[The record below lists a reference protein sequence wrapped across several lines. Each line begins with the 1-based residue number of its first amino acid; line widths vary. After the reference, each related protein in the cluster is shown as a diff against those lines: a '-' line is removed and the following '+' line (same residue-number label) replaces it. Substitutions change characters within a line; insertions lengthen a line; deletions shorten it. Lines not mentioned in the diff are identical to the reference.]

1 MSQPAGKHVAGKAF
15 PSGLDKSTRG
25 NAKAE
30 ATLLGRRDQAHGVW
44 TVEHCQAVR
53 GEPMTDVTNKIMF
66 APTDNDDKARAIRA
80 HELMHAK
87 VSPDSAQMAEW
98 VKREMASATALTVV
112 EELRVNFLC
121 QQAGIDV
128 KKHLADGSE
137 LASGQRCAETND
149 WAMAVA
155 MCVGTAGSA
164 GHKQFLNGVRRVNR
178 AWGDQLLDIGK
189 RAVREMKKAHRTGHL
204 ANTTV
209 HNGLAPFGFTY
220 TEQLA
225 EWVDRLASFP
235 PPKER
240 KQPKPSKGKAGGEGE
255 GNSLDKSKAHS
266 NEGEG
271 KEGEGDK
278 DGNPLKDITP
288 SAITTGTPKWGELR
302 LERMP
307 MPRYSKG
314 GIGKK
319 RIATNAGRRPRRMQR
334 MMTDPAMR
342 VFDRKVRGSGG
353 MVVIDASGSMSF
365 TTEQIAEIIE
375 HAPGATVLLY
385 SDRGS
390 RGHNAW
396 VVGDKGRMVETVE
409 GIDYGHG
416 NGVDYPA
423 IQWGVKNRKD
433 SRTPL
438 VWVTDGG
445 VCGVN
450 DSFHDSLAMQ
460 CLTYARKNNYIVVPH
475 VEEAIKQLKSL
486 SNGGTARSVYP
497 AMFRDVWRRH
507 MGKIPLA

>member
-1 MSQPAGKHVAGKAF
+1 
-15 PSGLDKSTRG
+15 
-25 NAKAE
+25 
-30 ATLLGRRDQAHGVW
+30 
-44 TVEHCQAVR
+44 
-53 GEPMTDVTNKIMF
+53 MTDVTNKIMF

-240 KQPKPSKGKAGGEGE
+240 KQPKPSKSKAGGEGE

-438 VWVTDGG
+438 VWVTD
-445 VCGVN
+445 
-450 DSFHDSLAMQ
+450 
-460 CLTYARKNNYIVVPH
+460 
-475 VEEAIKQLKSL
+475 
-486 SNGGTARSVYP
+486 P

>member
-1 MSQPAGKHVAGKAF
+1 
-15 PSGLDKSTRG
+15 
-25 NAKAE
+25 
-30 ATLLGRRDQAHGVW
+30 
-44 TVEHCQAVR
+44 
-53 GEPMTDVTNKIMF
+53 
-66 APTDNDDKARAIRA
+66 
-80 HELMHAK
+80 
-87 VSPDSAQMAEW
+87 
-98 VKREMASATALTVV
+98 
-112 EELRVNFLC
+112 
-121 QQAGIDV
+121 
-128 KKHLADGSE
+128 
-137 LASGQRCAETND
+137 
-149 WAMAVA
+149 
-155 MCVGTAGSA
+155 
-164 GHKQFLNGVRRVNR
+164 
-178 AWGDQLLDIGK
+178 
-189 RAVREMKKAHRTGHL
+189 
-204 ANTTV
+204 
-209 HNGLAPFGFTY
+209 
-220 TEQLA
+220 
-225 EWVDRLASFP
+225 
-235 PPKER
+235 
-240 KQPKPSKGKAGGEGE
+240 
-255 GNSLDKSKAHS
+255 
-266 NEGEG
+266 
-271 KEGEGDK
+271 
-278 DGNPLKDITP
+278 
-288 SAITTGTPKWGELR
+288 
-302 LERMP
+302 
-307 MPRYSKG
+307 
-314 GIGKK
+314 
-319 RIATNAGRRPRRMQR
+319 MQR

-450 DSFHDSLAMQ
+450 DNFHDSLAMQ